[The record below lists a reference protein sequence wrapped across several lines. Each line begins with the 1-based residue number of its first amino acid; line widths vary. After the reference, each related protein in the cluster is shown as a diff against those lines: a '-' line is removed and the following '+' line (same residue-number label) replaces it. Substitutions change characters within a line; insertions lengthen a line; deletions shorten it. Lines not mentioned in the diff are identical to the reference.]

1 MIAIL
6 SCVWQRPERLEYTLR
21 QLGRQTNKD
30 FGLYLINNNPDL
42 DSFVYSVAGRLPFV
56 KKLIQNQVNRGPY
69 ARLEAMVKLKTEV
82 DYFMTLDDDCIFDE
96 TLVEQWADQANED
109 AIQGWAGFMFN
120 GLDYWQKERVQSGY
134 KCDYLW
140 GSNLLLP
147 ANAVEPVFAN
157 LIPKYWQCDDLWLC
171 YCAQTYAALD
181 CKAVDIHGLRINVDG
196 KDSYHSQHEIK
207 SELLNKL
214 RKKGWA
220 V

>member
-21 QLGRQTNKD
+21 QLAKQTYKD
-30 FGLYLINNNPDL
+30 FGLYLINNNEDL
-42 DSFVYSVAGRLPFV
+42 DKEVYRQAGKLPFV
-56 KKLIQNQVNRGPY
+56 KKIIQNRVNRGPY

-109 AIQGWAGFMFN
+109 AIQGWAGFRFN
-120 GLDYWQKERVQSGY
+120 GADYWQKERVKPGEQ
-134 KCDYLW
+134 CDYLW
-140 GSNLLLP
+140 GSNLFLP
-147 ANAVEPVFAN
+147 ASAVEPVFAN
-157 LIPKYWQCDDLWLC
+157 LIPKYWQADDLWLAF
-171 YCAQTYAALD
+171 CAQIYASLD
-181 CKAVDIHGLRINVDG
+181 CRAVEINGLSINVDG
-196 KDSYHSQHEIK
+196 KDSYHSQHENK

-214 RKKGWA
+214 RKKGWS